1 MIGLLQSCKCSEF
14 MTLLTF
20 SCSLLLLLGLSIL
33 CGTEFIFVGKIIIN
47 LLCTPSAI
55 SNVCK
60 RAELGPRDVGYISWI
75 MALSQLWGEKYPSNP
90 DPNTEL
96 GNWPLTLT
104 EEGIIGGEAKL
115 WLCGCC
121 FKILFFFMF

>member
-1 MIGLLQSCKCSEF
+1 

-60 RAELGPRDVGYISWI
+60 RAELGLRDVGYISWI
-75 MALSQLWGEKYPSNP
+75 MALFQLWGKNIPQTQTP
-90 DPNTEL
+90 
-96 GNWPLTLT
+96 TLNLVT
-104 EEGIIGGEAKL
+104 GR
-115 WLCGCC
+115 
-121 FKILFFFMF
+121 